1 MSETIRIR
9 VATRNPNIE
18 GSMFRVVVHL
28 APFIL
33 GLDERLEDVEVTSA
47 GPRLFHF
54 SFPPGVHEALLRYS
68 TRGVEV
74 HEDVLRYTRLHSDT
88 RGYIQIN
95 EAVLSYTRMCSGTQG
110 CTLVLGVV
118 LMYTRL

>member
-1 MSETIRIR
+1 M
-9 VATRNPNIE
+9 ATRNPHIE

-54 SFPPGVHEALLRYS
+54 SFPPGVHEALLRYTRRRG
-68 TRGVEV
+68 TRGCTQV
-74 HEDVLRYTRLHSDT
+74 HEV
-88 RGYIQIN
+88 
-95 EAVLSYTRMCSGTQG
+95 VLSYTR
-110 CTLVLGVV
+110 L
-118 LMYTRL
+118 

>member
-68 TRGVEV
+68 ARGVEV
-74 HEDVLRYTRLHSDT
+74 HGALLRSTRLFSGTRSIQVHGAVLRYTRL
-88 RGYIQIN
+88 
-95 EAVLSYTRMCSGTQG
+95 L
-110 CTLVLGVV
+110 
-118 LMYTRL
+118 

>member
-33 GLDERLEDVEVTSA
+33 GLDDRLEDVEVTSA

-54 SFPPGVHEALLRYS
+54 SFPPGVHEALLRYTRLFS
-68 TRGVEV
+68 GNRGVEV
-74 HEDVLRYTRLHSDT
+74 HRAVLRYTKVR
-88 RGYIQIN
+88 
-95 EAVLSYTRMCSGTQG
+95 SGI
-110 CTLVLGVV
+110 
-118 LMYTRL
+118 